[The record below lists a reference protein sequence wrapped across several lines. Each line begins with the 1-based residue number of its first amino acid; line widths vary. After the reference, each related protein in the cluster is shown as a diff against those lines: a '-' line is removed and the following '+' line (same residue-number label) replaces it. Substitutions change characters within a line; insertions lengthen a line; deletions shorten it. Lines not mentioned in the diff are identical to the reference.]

1 MEATHG
7 SLMKVTQM
15 EVAHE
20 SSRMEVMERGQ
31 RHFAPTSRG
40 CAPDALLAISK
51 GASQGR
57 SVGDG
62 CRWIGQHSVSPR
74 LDAEVG
80 RGTPSSAFGALPL
93 SRSSASMAS
102 STLGV
107 WRKSCTVRSHHIL
120 RHLAHRT
127 PDVLHRRASLA
138 ITQTSSSEY
147 YTDEP
152 HLLTTEARRTWSAM
166 PASYLTAKWVK

>member
-1 MEATHG
+1 MNVHVWKSWSEGSATSHRRPG
-7 SLMKVTQM
+7 GAL
-15 EVAHE
+15 
-20 SSRMEVMERGQ
+20 
-31 RHFAPTSRG
+31 PTPSWPSAR
-40 CAPDALLAISK
+40 ALRK
-51 GASQGR
+51 GAQSETAAGGLGNTR
-57 SVGDG
+57 
-62 CRWIGQHSVSPR
+62 SPR

-152 HLLTTEARRTWSAM
+152 HLLNTEARRTWSAM